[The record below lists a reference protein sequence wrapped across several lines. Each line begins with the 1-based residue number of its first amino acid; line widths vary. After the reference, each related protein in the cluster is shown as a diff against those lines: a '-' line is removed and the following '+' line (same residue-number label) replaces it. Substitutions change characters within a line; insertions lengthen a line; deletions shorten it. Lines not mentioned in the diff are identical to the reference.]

1 MDIGTRKKGG
11 MNVPRW
17 ESKNFLQG
25 GGRGGTRYLFFID
38 HIASKRNLFILNYTQ
53 ILRIDL
59 LLHCTLVIVVILA
72 ALLNFN

>member
-25 GGRGGTRYLFFID
+25 GGRGGRRGICFFID
-38 HIASKRNLFILNYTQ
+38 HIAYKRNLFILNYTQ
-53 ILRIDL
+53 TLRIDL
-59 LLHCTLVIVVILA
+59 YTQCCIVLW
-72 ALLNFN
+72 

>member
-11 MNVPRW
+11 IDVPGW

-25 GGRGGTRYLFFID
+25 GGRGGNEVFVFID

-53 ILRIDL
+53 TLRIVL
-59 LLHCTLVIVVILA
+59 CTQCCIVLW
-72 ALLNFN
+72 

>member
-53 ILRIDL
+53 TLRIVL
-59 LLHCTLVIVVILA
+59 CTQCCIVLW
-72 ALLNFN
+72 